1 MSVIVEKLEGSLAK
15 LTIECSAEEFEAA
28 MNKAYLKNKN
38 QIQIPGFRK
47 GKAPRTMIEK
57 MYGAGVFYEDA
68 ANELIP
74 DAYEKALEDEACK
87 DLVVVAQPEIN
98 VEKIG
103 KGEPF
108 VFTAEVT
115 LKPDVEL
122 GQYKGFDDIEKK
134 TAEVTD
140 EEVETEL
147 NRVREQNSRTLDVD
161 DRPVQDG
168 DIAVI
173 DYEGFCDGVAFEGG
187 KGENHE
193 LTIGSHSFIDTFED
207 QIIGHNIGD
216 EFDVN
221 VTFPEEYHSEELK
234 GKPAVFKVK
243 VNGIRFKELPEL
255 DDEFAGEVSDFET
268 LDEYKEDLKKT
279 ILNRKQSEL
288 DREYKNEVLK
298 KAVENAKF
306 EIPEKMIESQARQM
320 VNDYAQRLEMQGL
333 SMDMYMKYTGQT
345 INALTEQ
352 MKDQAKTRIENSL
365 VLEAIAKAEGIEV
378 TDEDVQKEI
387 ERMAEAYQIE
397 PEKMNEY
404 LSDAEKDNIRDE
416 LSSQKALDLIAE

>member
-1 MSVIVEKLEGSLAK
+1 MSVKVEKLEGSLAK
-15 LTIECSAEEFEAA
+15 LTIECSAEEFESAL
-28 MNKAYLKNKN
+28 NKAYLKNKN

-47 GKAPRTMIEK
+47 GKAPRAMVEK

-87 DLVVVAQPEIN
+87 ELDIVAQPEIN
-98 VEKIG
+98 VEQIG

-108 VFTAEVT
+108 IFTAEVT
-115 LKPDVEL
+115 LKPEVEL
-122 GQYKGFDDIEKK
+122 GQYKNFDVEKK

-140 EEVETEL
+140 EELETEL
-147 NRVREQNSRTLDVD
+147 NRVREQNSRMIDVD

-168 DIAVI
+168 DIAII
-173 DYEGFCDGVAFEGG
+173 DYEGFCDGEAFDGG

-243 VNGIRFKELPEL
+243 VNGIRYKELPEL

-279 ILNRKQSEL
+279 IQDRKQATL
-288 DREYKNEVLK
+288 DNERRDEILK

-306 EIPEKMIESQARQM
+306 EIPEKMIDFQARQM

-345 INALTEQ
+345 MSAMTEQ
-352 MKDQAKTRIENSL
+352 MKDQAKMRIENSL

-378 TDEDVQKEI
+378 TDEDLEKEI
-387 ERMAEAYQIE
+387 NRMAESYQIE
-397 PEKMNEY
+397 PEKMHEY
-404 LSDAEKDNIRDE
+404 VTDAEKDNIRKD
-416 LSSQKALDLIAE
+416 LSIQKALDLIAE

>member
-1 MSVIVEKLEGSLAK
+1 MSVKVEKLEGNLAK
-15 LTIECSAEEFEAA
+15 LTIECSAEEFENAL
-28 MNKAYLKNKN
+28 NKAYLKNKN

-47 GKAPRTMIEK
+47 GKAPRAMIEK

-68 ANELIP
+68 ANDLIP

-87 DLVVVAQPEIN
+87 ELDIVAQPEIN
-98 VEKIG
+98 VEQIG
-103 KGEPF
+103 KGEAF
-108 VFTAEVT
+108 IFTAEVT
-115 LKPDVEL
+115 LKPEVEL
-122 GQYKGFDDIEKK
+122 GQYKGFEDIEKK

-147 NRVREQNSRTLDVD
+147 NRVREQNSRTVDVD

-173 DYEGFCDGVAFEGG
+173 DYEGFCDGEAFDGG

-193 LTIGSHSFIDTFED
+193 LTIGSHSFIDTFEE

-221 VTFPEEYHSEELK
+221 VTFPEEYHAEELK
-234 GKPAVFKVK
+234 GRPAVFKVK
-243 VNGIRFKELPEL
+243 VNGIRYKELPEL

-279 ILNRKQSEL
+279 IQTRKQSEL
-288 DREYKNEVLK
+288 DNERRDAILK

-306 EIPEKMIESQARQM
+306 EIPEKMIDFQARQL
-320 VNDYAQRLEMQGL
+320 VNDYAQRLQMQGL
-333 SMDMYMKYTGQT
+333 SMEMYMKYTGQT
-345 INALTEQ
+345 MASMTEQ
-352 MKDQAKTRIENSL
+352 MKDQAKMRIENSL

-378 TDEDVQKEI
+378 TDEDIQKEI
-387 ERMAEAYQIE
+387 ERMAETYQIE

-404 LSDAEKDNIRDE
+404 LSDAEKDNIRRD
-416 LSSQKALDLIAE
+416 LTVQKALDLIAE

>member
-15 LTIECSAEEFEAA
+15 LTIECSAEEFESAL
-28 MNKAYLKNKN
+28 NKAYLKNKN

-74 DAYEKALEDEACK
+74 DAYEKALQDEACK
-87 DLVVVAQPEIN
+87 DLDIVAQPDID
-98 VEKIG
+98 VTQIG

-108 VFTAEVT
+108 IFTAEVT
-115 LKPDVEL
+115 LKPEVEL
-122 GQYKGFDDIEKK
+122 GQYKGFDVEKK
-134 TAEVTD
+134 LAEVTD
-140 EEVETEL
+140 EELDTEL
-147 NRVREQNSRTLDVD
+147 NRVREQNSRTIDVD

-173 DYEGFCDGVAFEGG
+173 DYEGFCDGEAFEGG

-207 QIIGHNIGD
+207 QIIGHSIGD

-221 VTFPEEYHSEELK
+221 VTFPEEYHSEDLK

-268 LDEYKEDLKKT
+268 LDEYKADLRKT
-279 ILNRKQSEL
+279 LADRKQATL
-288 DREYKNEVLK
+288 DNERRDEILK

-306 EIPEKMIESQARQM
+306 EIPEKMIEFQARQM

-345 INALTEQ
+345 LNSMTEQ
-352 MKDQAKTRIENSL
+352 MKDQAKMRIENSL

-378 TDEDVQKEI
+378 TDEDLQKEI
-387 ERMAEAYQIE
+387 SRMAETYQIE
-397 PEKMNEY
+397 PEKMGEY
-404 LSDAEKDNIRDE
+404 VTDAEKDNIRKE
-416 LSSQKALDLIAE
+416 LSIQKALDLIAE